1 MQSEDTP
8 WSPGSRSSS
17 QKAVQK
23 IQSMHHLAAEAAAA
37 SAALAQQSPEERSKI
52 LHSVAAAMEA
62 RKDEIAIANSL
73 DIASFRAQ
81 SMSPRPRTCMVSS
94 SLLYAGGVGAHC
106 CASREPT
113 IGTGRC
119 ETVCVRVQM

>member
-1 MQSEDTP
+1 MASLEPVQSEDTP

-37 SAALAQQSPEERSKI
+37 SAALAQQAPEERSKI

-62 RKDEIAIANSL
+62 RKDEIALANSL

-81 SMSPRPRTCMVSS
+81 SASPR
-94 SLLYAGGVGAHC
+94 SLSAWLRLQHA
-106 CASREPT
+106 CAECLHASEA
-113 IGTGRC
+113 
-119 ETVCVRVQM
+119 